1 MKKIFIYLFFC
12 LMAIAARAQVDEVK
26 LVVSGSGN
34 TREDAITSALRG
46 AVEQAFGVFVSSNT
60 TILNDQLVKDEI
72 ATISSGNIKS
82 YDVISD
88 ITTTNGKSNVTVS
101 AVVSVNN
108 LIQYAE
114 AKGAS
119 CEFAGTLF
127 GANLRLLELNKKN
140 TKIAFQHMLD
150 LLKSYSGRMVDYEIS
165 VSNPQVDGTVTI
177 EISTIANNNT
187 KVIGE
192 ILEKTIN
199 SISVDW
205 AESERLKKMGVKM
218 DGGWL
223 PVNYGVAGSFYNSKI
238 DSIYKHYPEDCKKR
252 AGRYIYSYVASRE
265 ALSKVFEDGILDF
278 DIIAKDYQN
287 SSHKISLED
296 AYLRYQK
303 YSLIIPRGEFCGE
316 NSRGVCASIHF
327 KFDYRTKTQT
337 GRIYGSPFYNRHVDR
352 NSSDCINEPLTFPFA
367 CPVGT
372 IISKNSFEVKV
383 PNLATIKSFEIVP
396 GGYKK

>member
-12 LMAIAARAQVDEVK
+12 LMAIGARAQVDEVK

-34 TREDAITSALRG
+34 TREDAIASALRS

-60 TILNDQLVKDEI
+60 TILNDQLVKDEV

-82 YDVISD
+82 YDLISD

-165 VSNPQVDGTVTI
+165 VSNPQIDGTITV
-177 EISTIANNNT
+177 EISLLANDNT
-187 KVIGE
+187 KTIGE
-192 ILEKTIN
+192 IIENTIN

-205 AESERLKKMGVKM
+205 KEFQKLKNIGVEM
-218 DGGWL
+218 SGGWL
-223 PVNYGVAGSFYNSKI
+223 PVNYGNGGNWSGPRSQPYGLACRLF
-238 DSIYKHYPEDCKKR
+238 YPEDD
-252 AGRYIYSYVASRE
+252 RYIYTLDAVSKTKLIKTVAGG
-265 ALSKVFEDGILDF
+265 LLDF

-287 SSHKISLED
+287 M
-296 AYLRYQK
+296 RT
-303 YSLIIPRGEFCGE
+303 LIDLDQLYRQRKKFVLHIYEGVNKCTSCAACVTDE
-316 NSRGVCASIHF
+316 GVC
-327 KFDYRTKTQT
+327 
-337 GRIYGSPFYNRHVDR
+337 GPPFYYGDWQY
-352 NSSDCINEPLTFPFA
+352 PLTFPFK
-367 CPVGT
+367 CSKGT
-372 IISKNSFEVKV
+372 ILAKNSFVV
-383 PNLATIKSFEIVP
+383 RISNLASIKSFEIVP